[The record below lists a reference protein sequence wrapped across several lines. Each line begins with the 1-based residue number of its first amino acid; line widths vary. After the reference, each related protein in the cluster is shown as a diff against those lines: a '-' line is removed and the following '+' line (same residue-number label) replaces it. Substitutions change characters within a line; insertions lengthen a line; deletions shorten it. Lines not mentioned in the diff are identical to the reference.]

1 MNIVR
6 TRCSLTGA
14 EESRTVRTLFI
25 PHVGLQSLSLNRMYT
40 LFRVD
45 EYGCMLMI
53 NKDYSLEVVPG
64 RHPWIPA

>member
-6 TRCSLTGA
+6 TRCSFKGA
-14 EESRTVRTLFI
+14 EESKVVRTLPI
-25 PHVGLQSLSLNRMYT
+25 PHVGLKSLSLNRMYT

-45 EYGCMLMI
+45 EYGFMRMI
-53 NKDYSLEVVPG
+53 SKDYSLEVVPG

>member
-6 TRCSLTGA
+6 TRCSFKGA
-14 EESRTVRTLFI
+14 EESKVVRTLLI

-45 EYGCMLMI
+45 EYGFMRMI
-53 NKDYSLEVVPG
+53 SKDYSLEVVPG

>member
-6 TRCSLTGA
+6 TRCSFKGA
-14 EESRTVRTLFI
+14 EESKVVRTLLI

-45 EYGCMLMI
+45 EYGFMRMMS
-53 NKDYSLEVVPG
+53 KDYSLEIIPG
-64 RHPWIPA
+64 PHPWISA